1 VPGSGDNDD
10 GERAPRR
17 GAVVPPP
24 PDDSPESVHL
34 PRMEP
39 PPSSLEAM
47 VQNHSRRRQPEAETG
62 WWPWVVLVL
71 VAAAIT
77 GYVMR

>member
-1 VPGSGDNDD
+1 MSGAGDNDD

-17 GAVVPPP
+17 GAVPPP
-24 PDDSPESVHL
+24 PDESTDSVRL
-34 PRMEP
+34 PRMDP

-47 VQNHSRRRQPEAETG
+47 VKSRSRAREPKAEAS

-71 VAAAIT
+71 MAAAIT
-77 GYVMR
+77 GYVMK